1 MGAGIQVPFPVLV
14 TFAIPKQCFD
24 DVHCT
29 RTIRKISGMCFLGA
43 VINRTI
49 RDPSNSTLL

>member
-29 RTIRKISGMCFLGA
+29 RTIRKI
-43 VINRTI
+43 
-49 RDPSNSTLL
+49 